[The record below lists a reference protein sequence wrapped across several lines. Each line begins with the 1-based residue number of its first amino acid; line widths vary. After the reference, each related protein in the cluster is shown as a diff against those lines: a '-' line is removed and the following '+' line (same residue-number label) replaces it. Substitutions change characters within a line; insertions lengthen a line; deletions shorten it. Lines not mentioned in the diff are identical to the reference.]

1 MRMRRYRTITS
12 ASLSFALL
20 VLGIGAVVVGPGV
33 SPAYA
38 QSNAAI
44 YASADLLPEGTP
56 EGGGGTGPRGS
67 ATFERM
73 DNGMTRVTVT
83 FTGLAPNSAHVNHVH
98 DGSCTGSIL
107 HPLELLQADAAG
119 MARAVTELGA
129 SVEFE
134 RWYVNVHEGETL
146 PSPGIACGKVTPA
159 LAGSPPPP
167 VGGEPPPPPVGGEP
181 VPGMPVTG
189 IPHQASSLSMLFVAT
204 VSLFIVMGICLR
216 LVGRRRA

>member
-1 MRMRRYRTITS
+1 MRKDRNI
-12 ASLSFALL
+12 LSVLLSIAVL
-20 VLGIGAVVVGPGV
+20 VLGLAAVALGPAA
-33 SPAYA
+33 SATYA

-83 FTGLAPNSAHVNHVH
+83 FTGLEPNSAHVNHVH
-98 DGSCTGSIL
+98 DGSCTGNIL
-107 HPLELLQADAAG
+107 HPLETLQADASG
-119 MARAVTELGA
+119 MAQAVTELGA

-134 RWYVNVHEGETL
+134 RWYVNVHAGGTL

-167 VGGEPPPPPVGGEP
+167 VGGEE

-189 IPHQASSLSMLFVAT
+189 MSQQSNSLSMLLFVAT
-204 VSLFIVMGICLR
+204 VSLFVVSGICLR
-216 LVGRRRA
+216 VVGRRRA

>member
-1 MRMRRYRTITS
+1 MRKDRTIKG
-12 ASLSFALL
+12 ALL
-20 VLGIGAVVVGPGV
+20 STAVLLLGLAAVAVGPAA
-33 SPAYA
+33 SATYA
-38 QSNAAI
+38 QSNANI

-56 EGGGGTGPRGS
+56 EGGGTGLRGS

-73 DNGMTRVTVT
+73 DNGMTKVTVT
-83 FTGLAPNSAHVNHVH
+83 FTGLEPNSAHVNHVH

-107 HPLELLQADAAG
+107 HPLEILQADASGA
-119 MARAVTELGA
+119 AQAVTELAA

-134 RWYVNVHEGETL
+134 RWYVNVHAGGTL

-167 VGGEPPPPPVGGEP
+167 VGGGEE

-189 IPHQASSLSMLFVAT
+189 IPNQASSLLMLIVAT
-204 VSLFIVMGICLR
+204 VSLFVVMGISLR
-216 LVGRRRA
+216 MVGRRRA